1 MTKSLVPPDDA
12 EPPLGRLRAALG
24 RFLSQIPDTDEP
36 EGRSPEERAR
46 VIARNAA
53 IKAAVASGALALPP
67 GPLGYVTI
75 IPELV
80 AIWKIQAQMVADIA
94 GTFGKTAHLSRE
106 QMMFCLF
113 RHAAAQAMRD
123 IVVRVG
129 ERVFIRRPTLRVF
142 QKILSMIGQ
151 QITQRL
157 AGRTISRWLPIVGAL
172 GVGAYAYYDTGQ
184 VAKTAIDLFRR
195 EIEFEPS
202 GKTDGRA
209 SMSCKACGRN
219 HPPDRVT
226 WSERNRARQPRPYHC
241 PICREANRADK
252 IPNNWDTGTVA
263 EATGCVT
270 HGAHAPAPGGCCL

>member
-1 MTKSLVPPDDA
+1 MTKSLVPPDDP
-12 EPPLGRLRAALG
+12 EPPLGRLRAALE

-113 RHAAAQAMRD
+113 LHAAAQAVRD
-123 IVVRVG
+123 IAV
-129 ERVFIRRPTLRVF
+129 
-142 QKILSMIGQ
+142 
-151 QITQRL
+151 
-157 AGRTISRWLPIVGAL
+157 

-184 VAKTAIDLFRR
+184 VANTAIDLFRR
-195 EIEFEPS
+195 EIEFDHRGELGGGS
-202 GKTDGRA
+202 
-209 SMSCKACGRN
+209 SMPCKACGRN

-226 WSERNRARQPRPYHC
+226 WSEKNRAKQPRPYHC
-241 PICREANRADK
+241 PICREANRAYK
-252 IPNNWDTGTVA
+252 IPNNWATGTVA

-270 HGAHAPAPGGCCL
+270 HGAHAPA